1 MRIDIHAHYFPGP
14 YLDRLTASG
23 DRVAASLA
31 ALGAGDGPG
40 ELDGRLD
47 LMDDAGID
55 VAVLSASAVG
65 PYHMDA
71 EDAASA
77 ARLANDL
84 FADVAQR
91 RPDRFAMFAL
101 LPLPHVDQSLRELDR
116 VLGRPGV
123 VGVAVA
129 TAILGRSIAD
139 AAFEPIYEELDRR
152 ATVLFI
158 HPAGRGAESE
168 LIGSAGLTWPIGA
181 PIEDTISVTH
191 LIARGLPSR
200 YPRLRIVNAHLGGAV
215 PMLLQRLDNQFPR
228 IVPDAPELPSV
239 AARRMWYDTVSHAH
253 VPALVAACASFG
265 ADHLVLGTDFPYV
278 RGDHLRRAVD
288 HLADAGLAPA
298 ELEAVAGL
306 TAAGILGLETA
317 AGPVVSAV
325 PDPPPPPPRAG

>member
-1 MRIDIHAHYFPGP
+1 
-14 YLDRLTASG
+14 
-23 DRVAASLA
+23 
-31 ALGAGDGPG
+31 
-40 ELDGRLD
+40 
-47 LMDDAGID
+47 
-55 VAVLSASAVG
+55 
-65 PYHMDA
+65 MDA

-200 YPRLRIVNAHLGGAV
+200 YP
-215 PMLLQRLDNQFPR
+215 
-228 IVPDAPELPSV
+228 PELPSV